1 VKEVEMRACRGLG
14 VLSASL
20 LAGIAIGAAPA
31 RAAEGDVEQRMDAL
45 EREIEALKK
54 DVADQDSQAAA
65 PAGSKASKDMNLMPT
80 WQVTDGITFKPGF
93 RLQGQYRYGD
103 VSDHLFRIRRFRM
116 KGSGKLWDIAK
127 YGAELRVDGTGS
139 TRIPGDFGVPIANI
153 GVENGWVEF
162 TKLKDVKARFGLYDI
177 PFSRSNL
184 TSDSKLLFQD
194 RSIIRGLLSTVG
206 LSDNTIGALFHGR
219 PFGGKLEYATGVF
232 QNDNFRQLPTT
243 SARLVLNLLDPP
255 KQGGYADYRGSYIG
269 EGRRLAISANGAY
282 TPNVTD
288 LNAALPGS
296 PPGLNYDLY
305 AFGSD
310 VFFNTGPFTVQA
322 EYDWFKKD
330 TGSTGPAG
338 GADYVTHGGYV
349 QAGLLLGPV
358 FGVEEGSRS
367 SILNSIE
374 LAARYQDVDD
384 ETPSAAGGPARG
396 RAQWTSVGMNYYIR
410 GHNLKVQTDYEFRDS
425 NFVGLRDRHVFQL
438 QLQLDF

>member
-1 VKEVEMRACRGLG
+1 VG
-14 VLSASL
+14 L
-20 LAGIAIGAAPA
+20 LAGFVTGAAPVA
-31 RAAEGDVEQRMDAL
+31 AAEGDVDERMDAL
-45 EREIEALKK
+45 ERELEALKK
-54 DVADQDSQAAA
+54 DVADKDSGDAA
-65 PAGSKASKDMNLMPT
+65 PAGSKASQDMNIMPT

-93 RLQGQYRYGD
+93 RLQGQYRYGGV

-116 KGSGKLWDIAK
+116 KGSGKLFGIAK

-139 TRIPGDFGVPIANI
+139 TRIPGLAGVPINNI

-162 TKLKDVKARFGLYDI
+162 TKLQDVKARFGLYDI

-194 RSIIRGLLSTVG
+194 RSIIRSLLSGVG

-219 PFGGKLEYATGVF
+219 PFNGKLEYATGVF
-232 QNDNFRQLPTT
+232 QNDNFKQLPTT

-269 EGRRLAISANGAY
+269 QGRRLAISANGAY

-288 LNAALPGS
+288 LNPNLPGGAT
-296 PPGLNYDLY
+296 PAGTNYDLY

-310 VFFNTGPFTVQA
+310 IFFNTGPFTVQA
-322 EYDWFKKD
+322 EYNWFKKD

-338 GADYVTHGGYV
+338 AADYVTQGGYV
-349 QAGLLLGPV
+349 QAGLLLGPL
-358 FGVEEGSRS
+358 FGIQEGASAS
-367 SILNSIE
+367 FLNSIE

-384 ETPSAAGGPARG
+384 ETPAVFGVGGAARG
-396 RAQWTSVGMNYYIR
+396 RAQWTSVGLNYYIR
-410 GHNLKVQTDYEFRDS
+410 SHNLKVQTDYTFRDS
-425 NFVGLRDRHVFQL
+425 TFFGEGDRHVFQL

>member
-1 VKEVEMRACRGLG
+1 MRAIRGLRIHCVG
-14 VLSASL
+14 L
-20 LAGIAIGAAPA
+20 LAGFALGAAPVA
-31 RAAEGDVEQRMDAL
+31 AAEGDVDKRMDAL
-45 EREIEALKK
+45 EKELEALKK
-54 DVADQDSQAAA
+54 DVADKDSGDAA

-93 RLQGQYRYGD
+93 RVQGQYRYGD
-103 VSDHLFRIRRFRM
+103 VSDHVFRIRRFRM
-116 KGSGKLWDIAK
+116 KGSGKLFGIAK
-127 YGAELRVDGTGS
+127 YGAELRVDGTGN
-139 TRIPGDFGVPIANI
+139 TRIPNPNGSTANI
-153 GVENGWVEF
+153 GVENAWVEF

-194 RSIIRGLLSTVG
+194 RSIIRGLLSGVG

-232 QNDNFRQLPTT
+232 QNDNFKQLPTT

-288 LNAALPGS
+288 PNTALPGGA
-296 PPGLNYDLY
+296 GLNYDLY

-310 VFFNTGPFTVQA
+310 IFFNTGPFTVQA
-322 EYDWFKKD
+322 EYDWFTKD

-374 LAARYQDVDD
+374 LAARYQDADD
-384 ETPSAAGGPARG
+384 ETPITVGTVTRPRG
-396 RAQWTSVGMNYYIR
+396 RAQWIAAGLNYYIR
-410 GHNLKVQTDYEFRDS
+410 SHNLKVQTDYTFKDS
-425 NFVGLRDRHVFQL
+425 NFFGSSDRHLFQL

>member
-1 VKEVEMRACRGLG
+1 MRSIRGLLG
-14 VLSASL
+14 MGL
-20 LAGIAIGAAPA
+20 LAGITIGAVPA
-31 RAAEGDVEQRMDAL
+31 AAADEDVEQRMEAL
-45 EREIEALKK
+45 ERELDALKK
-54 DVADQDSQAAA
+54 DVADKDSGDAA
-65 PAGSKASKDMNLMPT
+65 PAGSKASQDMNIMPT
-80 WQVTDGITFKPGF
+80 WQVTKGITFKPGF
-93 RLQGQYRYGD
+93 RVQGQYRYGD
-103 VSDHLFRIRRFRM
+103 ASDHLFRIRRFRM
-116 KGSGKLWDIAK
+116 KGSGKLFGIAK
-127 YGAELRVDGTGS
+127 YGAELRVDGTGN
-139 TRIPGDFGVPIANI
+139 TRIPGVVGVPTANI
-153 GVENGWVEF
+153 GVENAWVEF
-162 TKLKDVKARFGLYDI
+162 TKLDDVKARFGLYDI
-177 PFSRSNL
+177 PYSRSNL

-194 RSIIRGLLSTVG
+194 RSIIRGLLSGVG

-219 PFGGKLEYATGVF
+219 PFGGRFEYATGVF
-232 QNDNFRQLPTT
+232 QNDNFKQLPTT

-288 LNAALPGS
+288 LNPALPGV

-310 VFFNTGPFTVQA
+310 IFFNTGPFTLQA
-322 EYDWFKKD
+322 EYSWFKKD

-338 GADYVTHGGYV
+338 AADYVTQGGYV

-358 FGVEEGSRS
+358 FGVEKGASA

-384 ETPSAAGGPARG
+384 ETPAVFSGPVRG
-396 RAQWTSVGMNYYIR
+396 RAQWTSVGLNYYIR
-410 GHNLKVQTDYEFRDS
+410 GHNLKVQTDYTFKDS
-425 NFVGLRDRHVFQL
+425 NFFGSADRHLFQL